1 MAENAQTHWDV
12 IVIGG
17 GAAGFFAAIRCAE
30 VNPNL
35 RVLILE
41 KSSQT
46 LGKVLISG
54 GGRCNVTHACFEA
67 AQLAQFYPRGAN
79 ELRGAFER
87 FQPQDTA
94 RWFERHGV
102 KLKTEADGRMFPTSD
117 SSETVAECLRGA
129 AKALGARVFLR
140 ATVTGVEK
148 SPQGEFRLTVRME
161 AQDFRL
167 RAKRIIIATGGDAK
181 SREMI
186 QTLGHHIVAPV
197 PSLFT
202 FNIKDKR
209 IEGLEGVAV
218 KRVTLKME
226 NIVTQGALL
235 ITHWGMS
242 GPAVLK
248 CSAWGARI
256 LFEKKYH
263 ARLQVNWLDE
273 LTQEKALEA
282 LTRNKAWKD
291 NARKKVLSAPAF
303 SQIPIRLWKQ
313 ALAWLG
319 DKNWADVSKAELRR
333 MAQELTAGEF
343 EITGKGQF
351 KDEFVTCGGVNLKE
365 VNFTTLQSRLVD
377 GVFFAGEALDIDG
390 LTGGFNFQA
399 AWTTGWLA
407 GGAAAEL
414 F

>member
-1 MAENAQTHWDV
+1 MTQNAQTHWDV
-12 IVIGG
+12 IIIGG
-17 GAAGFFAAIRCAE
+17 GAAGFFAAIRCAG
-30 VNPNL
+30 VNPKL

-54 GGRCNVTHACFEA
+54 GGRCNVTHACFEPE
-67 AQLAQFYPRGAN
+67 QLAQFYPRGGS

-94 RWFERHGV
+94 HWFERHGV
-102 KLKTEADGRMFPTSD
+102 KLKIEADGRMFPTSD
-117 SSETVAECLRGA
+117 SSETVAACLRGA
-129 AKALGARVFLR
+129 AEALGARVFLR
-140 ATVTGVEK
+140 ANVLGVEK
-148 SPQGEFRLTVRME
+148 SPQGGFRLTGRMA

-167 RAKRIIIATGGDAK
+167 RAKRIIFATGGDAP
-181 SREMI
+181 SRKLI
-186 QTLGHHIVAPV
+186 QTLGHSIVEPV

-202 FNIKDKR
+202 FNIQDQR
-209 IEGLEGVAV
+209 IAGLAGVAV

-226 NIVTQGALL
+226 NIAAQGALL

-248 CSAWGARI
+248 CSAWGARV
-256 LFEKKYH
+256 LFEKKYR

-282 LTRNKAWKD
+282 LTRNKEWKD
-291 NARKKVLSAPAF
+291 NARKKVLASPAF
-303 SQIPIRLWKQ
+303 SQISIRLWKQ
-313 ALAWLG
+313 LLAWLG
-319 DKNWADVSKAELRR
+319 DKNWADVSKADLRR

-343 EITGKGQF
+343 EISGKGQF
-351 KDEFVTCGGVNLKE
+351 KDEFVICGGVNLKE
-365 VNFTTLQSRLVD
+365 VNFKTMQSRLTE

-390 LTGGFNFQA
+390 LTGGFNLQA

-407 GGAAAEL
+407 GGAAAEI